1 MLFRSSIID
10 REARAAVE
18 SYIKWQTGKMGRDIN
33 PSYLTQ
39 LIMAAGVKRVE
50 VRKPTFQVVEGT
62 QVARINRETM
72 NVLNG
77 GVENE

>member
-1 MLFRSSIID
+1 
-10 REARAAVE
+10 
-18 SYIKWQTGKMGRDIN
+18 
-33 PSYLTQ
+33 
-39 LIMAAGVKRVE
+39 MAAGVKRVE

>member
-1 MLFRSSIID
+1 M
-10 REARAAVE
+10 EE
-18 SYIKWQTGKMGRDIN
+18 YIKWQTGKMGRDIN